1 MNINFFDGF
10 LNIILLSCLL
20 APLGCVSLWRK
31 STYMADGLSH
41 AGVLANTIAG
51 IFLYNV
57 VPLGTLIALVLV
69 LVIYW
74 LEDSSDIYVATNIV
88 SMISVASAVLIWH
101 LYPSKVHIQ
110 SILLGSTCCHRMHHF
125 VDYKILIW
133 LVCLCATFI
142 CVFFRQLVFI
152 SFNRDLAI
160 VSGVNVKVIDAL
172 FFIFA
177 AIAINVAVSG
187 IGMFLVSALLILP
200 AASSKFFSST
210 PLKNLVNSVA
220 YAFVMSF
227 VGTCISKYFK
237 IPLAPTIAM
246 LSFGTFLIIYSVSRY
261 VLKVKSS

>member
-1 MNINFFDGF
+1 MSIDFFDGI

-69 LVIYW
+69 LLIYW

-101 LYPSKVHIQ
+101 FYPSKVDIHK
-110 SILLGSTCCHRMHHF
+110 ILLGSTCCHRMHHF
-125 VDYKILIW
+125 ANYKILIW
-133 LVCLCATFI
+133 LVCFCAVFI
-142 CVFFRQLVFI
+142 GIFFKQLVFI
-152 SFNRDLAI
+152 SFNRDLA
-160 VSGVNVKVIDAL
+160 VVFGVRVKMIDML
-172 FFIFA
+172 FFIFS
-177 AIAINVAVSG
+177 AIAINVAVSA

-200 AASSKFFSST
+200 AASSRFFSNT
-210 PLKNLVNSVA
+210 PFKNLLNSIFYTLIV
-220 YAFVMSF
+220 SF
-227 VGTCISKYFK
+227 IGACISRYFK
-237 IPLAPTIAM
+237 IPLAPTIAV
-246 LSFGTFLIIYSVSRY
+246 LSFGIFVLIYSVSRY
-261 VLKVKSS
+261 ILKTKVT